1 MAGTLAENDWPAPR
15 SDGEFHCFDLSCPS
29 LTCSKNK
36 LSGLLRHVRESH
48 LPSDVPSWFVRK
60 WRHQACPSCHFFFKE
75 LSKHTKCGGKTSVQ
89 RQALA
94 SASAEGGDNV
104 AACALVVANASVGV
118 AVGDSASVAA
128 SAAVGVAASDG
139 VVAGGAPVAPGEQLS
154 GRDTGVGAD
163 GAFAER
169 ESWGLVEGLSWDD
182 ILQRCPST
190 VLGIKDHLKAVW
202 QQAMMIPLR
211 ALSANIAD
219 EGAWKLLFLLPSM
232 LLARDAQRGG
242 KKGSGEIKRKFKRF
256 LAYQWAPLLVSK
268 DGRRVNH
275 SDSSPEAVRQ
285 GILKKVESCVREGD
299 ISRAARLLTSSGLAP
314 DSAETLQR
322 LKAKH
327 PQSSVPLSSPCDDSA
342 GPITL
347 ERESFLKALKSTPRG
362 SAPGPSGLRFEHLK
376 VCSEVRDLCDCL
388 CGIVQKVAAGGPALL
403 WAELWPLHASSLWP
417 RVGET
422 CGPSPLVK
430 FCDVWW
436 PGQSASRRGL
446 PWRTSFPP
454 CSMGWPHQVAWIRW
468 FIRSRLVWRRTAI
481 GGFSSVIY
489 GMRSTLSRDRPSST
503 RLCSFF
509 HPSCRS
515 HGFSMV
521 NPLLSSIGV
530 VSLPRCSCPVRE
542 SIKAIRWVL
551 FTSVLPSMPC
561 FNVFRRV
568 MGTSQCLRTLMMSIF
583 LESLTT

>member
-29 LTCSKNK
+29 LACSKNK

-48 LPSDVPSWFVRK
+48 PPSDIPSWFVRK
-60 WRHQACPSCHFFFKE
+60 WRLQACPLCHFFFKE

-104 AACALVVANASVGV
+104 ATCALVVANASVGV
-118 AVGDSASVAA
+118 AVGDSAGVAA

-232 LLARDAQRGG
+232 LLARNAQRGG

-388 CGIVQKVAAGGPALL
+388 CGIVQKVAAGGPGPVVGRAL
-403 WAELWPLHASSLWP
+403 ASARLIALAKGGGDVRP
-417 RVGET
+417 IAVGEVLRRLVARSICIQERAT
-422 CGPSPLVK
+422 MADIFSPVQYGVATPGGLDQVVHQIQAGLEAHSDWGVFKCDLRNAFNSVSRQAFFNETLQFLPSIMPFTRLLYGQPSPL
-430 FCDVWW
+430 
-436 PGQSASRRGL
+436 
-446 PWRTSFPP
+446 
-454 CSMGWPHQVAWIRW
+454 I
-468 FIRSRLVWRRTAI
+468 
-481 GGFSSVIY
+481 
-489 GMRSTLSRDRPSST
+489 
-503 RLCSFF
+503 
-509 HPSCRS
+509 
-515 HGFSMV
+515 
-521 NPLLSSIGV
+521 
-530 VSLPRCSCPVRE
+530 
-542 SIKAIRWVL
+542 
-551 FTSVLPSMPC
+551 
-561 FNVFRRV
+561 
-568 MGTSQCLRTLMMSIF
+568 
-583 LESLTT
+583 

>member
-1 MAGTLAENDWPAPR
+1 MNTVCVLQMYCIHTFIHNYTYKYIR
-15 SDGEFHCFDLSCPS
+15 
-29 LTCSKNK
+29 T
-36 LSGLLRHVRESH
+36 
-48 LPSDVPSWFVRK
+48 FVRMYI
-60 WRHQACPSCHFFFKE
+60 
-75 LSKHTKCGGKTSVQ
+75 HTCIHTYIHTYK
-89 RQALA
+89 
-94 SASAEGGDNV
+94 N
-104 AACALVVANASVGV
+104 N
-118 AVGDSASVAA
+118 
-128 SAAVGVAASDG
+128 
-139 VVAGGAPVAPGEQLS
+139 
-154 GRDTGVGAD
+154 
-163 GAFAER
+163 
-169 ESWGLVEGLSWDD
+169 
-182 ILQRCPST
+182 RCPST

-376 VCSEVRDLCDCL
+376 VCSEVRDLCDCF
-388 CGIVQKVAAGGPALL
+388 CGIVQKVAAGGLGPVVGRAL
-403 WAELWPLHASSLWP
+403 ASARLIALAKGGGDVRP
-417 RVGET
+417 IAVGEVLRRLVARSICIQERAT
-422 CGPSPLVK
+422 MADIFSPVQYGVATPGGLDQVVHQIQAGLEAHSDWGVFKCDLRNAFNFVSRQAFFNETLQFLPSIMPFTWLLYGQPSPLIYRGSQSTTVLMSSEGVHQGDPLGPFY
-430 FCDVWW
+430 FCIAINAVLQRFQESH
-436 PGQSASRRGL
+436 GNLSVSASWS
-446 PWRTSFPP
+446 P
-454 CSMGWPHQVAWIRW
+454 
-468 FIRSRLVWRRTAI
+468 
-481 GGFSSVIY
+481 
-489 GMRSTLSRDRPSST
+489 
-503 RLCSFF
+503 
-509 HPSCRS
+509 
-515 HGFSMV
+515 
-521 NPLLSSIGV
+521 
-530 VSLPRCSCPVRE
+530 
-542 SIKAIRWVL
+542 
-551 FTSVLPSMPC
+551 
-561 FNVFRRV
+561 
-568 MGTSQCLRTLMMSIF
+568 
-583 LESLTT
+583 